1 MSYSRTGGPA
11 HSANF
16 NTYQQKTRRRNA
28 SRSCRHADRRCRC
41 PL

>member
-1 MSYSRTGGPA
+1 MSYSRTGDLA
-11 HSANF
+11 HSASF

-28 SRSCRHADRRCRC
+28 SRSCRRAYRRCRC